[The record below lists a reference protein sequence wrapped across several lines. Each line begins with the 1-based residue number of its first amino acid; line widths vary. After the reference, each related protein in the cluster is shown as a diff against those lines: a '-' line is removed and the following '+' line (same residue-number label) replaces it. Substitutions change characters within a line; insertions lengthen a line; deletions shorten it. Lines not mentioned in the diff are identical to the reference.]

1 MIDGDTLFAC
11 NMCNEG
17 VDDEHIIKWH
27 IYDKHEDI
35 TLDILNSDEHT
46 DTEEVKCV
54 KVIRNSTGPYNSAS
68 LHC

>member
-35 TLDILNSDEHT
+35 TLYILNSDEHT
-46 DTEEVKCV
+46 DTKE
-54 KVIRNSTGPYNSAS
+54 AS
-68 LHC
+68 RLNVWK

>member
-35 TLDILNSDEHT
+35 TLDI
-46 DTEEVKCV
+46 
-54 KVIRNSTGPYNSAS
+54 
-68 LHC
+68 